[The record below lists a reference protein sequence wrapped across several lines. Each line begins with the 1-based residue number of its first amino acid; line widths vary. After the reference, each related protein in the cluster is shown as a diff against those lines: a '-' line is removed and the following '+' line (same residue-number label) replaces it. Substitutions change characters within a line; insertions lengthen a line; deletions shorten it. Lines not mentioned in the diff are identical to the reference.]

1 MKSLTNKVPD
11 ERLRLISGT
20 LCAVLVTS
28 DWDRTRDIPQRQRSC
43 PRQTSARKVRS
54 CSEKETQYFDQETET

>member
-1 MKSLTNKVPD
+1 MSLKKNVPG

-43 PRQTSARKVRS
+43 PRQTLAQKVRS
-54 CSEKETQYFDQETET
+54 CSEKETK